1 MLKDCWLTLSL
12 RPRCNT
18 SQLSMPAKLVN
29 FAFWK
34 ALTSSAHNRVNVEGS
49 VPIIKPVTQKCEM
62 HGNEV
67 PIMLH
72 KVYLVYVCSHWKL
85 TISYQLGVQLAV
97 VFFRLTWL
105 RQMMMI
111 SSWKTI
117 LLRRMQLRN
126 KEPCLKCKSLTQF
139 TAIELRDR
147 FSMLPPPRRG

>member
-1 MLKDCWLTLSL
+1 MLKNCWLTLSL

-67 PIMLH
+67 PDNAAQSVFSLCLQPL
-72 KVYLVYVCSHWKL
+72 KVDHFIPTWRATCCC
-85 TISYQLGVQLAV
+85 
-97 VFFRLTWL
+97 VFQIDVAAPNDDDFFMENDIVKKNAAKKQRTLS
-105 RQMMMI
+105 QM
-111 SSWKTI
+111 
-117 LLRRMQLRN
+117 
-126 KEPCLKCKSLTQF
+126 
-139 TAIELRDR
+139 
-147 FSMLPPPRRG
+147 